1 MEFQVIQEIRESNV
15 LVLLYD
21 ISRIETIERLQT
33 YWMPKI
39 RKLSEKTPVVVVGN
53 KIDLENEIDDSQMEK
68 AKISK
73 VIKSLVKDFKVLI
86 ILFFKAH
93 QLLIFTASRSGT

>member
-1 MEFQVIQEIRESNV
+1 MEFQVNQEIRESNV

-21 ISRIETIERLQT
+21 ISRLETIERLQT

-39 RKLSEKTPVVVVGN
+39 KKNSEKTPVIVVGN
-53 KIDLENEIDDSQMEK
+53 KIDLENEINESLMER

-73 VIKSLVKDFKVLI
+73 VIKSLVKEFKVL
-86 ILFFKAH
+86 LFK
-93 QLLIFTASRSGT
+93 